1 MTELFCNHT
10 IVISASAPVH
20 CSVWELTHQHWHIS
34 SIIVSATSAHEQHQH
49 ISAVHQCISA
59 SAAAHPQHQHI
70 SSIRASTVSPHHRQH
85 QQHQCI
91 RSLSS
96 ISESV
101 ALAYRTRINT
111 KTMTKHDMACELV
124 LNCWPFRQLSTWLHD
139 NHCDLTIKSHTG
151 QHSQFLKCLFC
162 TFHLSSAVLLVLLTF
177 CNKCW
182 PMYGHSPSSL

>member
-1 MTELFCNHT
+1 MHKNWC
-10 IVISASAPVH
+10 IS
-20 CSVWELTHQHWHIS
+20 TG
-34 SIIVSATSAHEQHQH
+34 TSAASSYQQHQH
-49 ISAVHQCISA
+49 MSSISTSVQCI
-59 SAAAHPQHQHI
+59 SAAAHPQYQHI
-70 SSIRASTVSPHHRQH
+70 SSIRASTVSPHRQH

-151 QHSQFLKCLFC
+151 QHSQFLQCLLRYIHHIPDILQLPPPF
-162 TFHLSSAVLLVLLTF
+162 SPLVGNRYLQGYRKLF
-177 CNKCW
+177 VSNAQIQNIQ
-182 PMYGHSPSSL
+182 M